1 MKCNDYRL
9 LMMGALYD
17 EISKENRSSLDSH
30 LKSCEECRAKYLALK
45 ATSQTLEKWED
56 VDPNVNLT
64 FVTQPASPIADI
76 VNKLKSWKIGLRLG
90 LAVAAVLLLLSIINM
105 RVQITDGQF
114 AFETSLFRRSAQPVA
129 TETVTQT
136 DLENL
141 RKENYQIVAAI
152 LDEYSKRN
160 RIETAM
166 LLKDFYNDFNQRR
179 QTDLKLVSNT
189 VEQMYSGTEQ
199 RMDRTDRAL
208 GTLIQY
214 VNMQNQSR

>member
-1 MKCNDYRL
+1 
-9 LMMGALYD
+9 
-17 EISKENRSSLDSH
+17 
-30 LKSCEECRAKYLALK
+30 
-45 ATSQTLEKWED
+45 
-56 VDPNVNLT
+56 
-64 FVTQPASPIADI
+64 
-76 VNKLKSWKIGLRLG
+76 
-90 LAVAAVLLLLSIINM
+90 
-105 RVQITDGQF
+105 
-114 AFETSLFRRSAQPVA
+114 VA